1 MQNWQVPCTRWWNH
15 RPSNGGISNQMF
27 QTVIG
32 HLYAGARAYPYV
44 LTQRCNDISF
54 SQVAILAGF
63 NHVCVLSFRFL
74 EERTLEWQQ
83 RTNCHASSGDV
94 RFDLVFVKIFSQGMP
109 SQKLLFRKS
118 SPLSGEGWALLVLW
132 ISTLVLLFCKQTNC
146 LMWKCLQFW
155 FNIQFCVFLFTLG
168 FFSAKQCCKCG
179 QTLQG
184 SATLMEIHNRWFQ
197 ASKRCSL
204 EINDQCNALVT
215 VVLFCQH
222 FCTGEW
228 DIYLEP
234 WTDDGV
240 WGERRNHKVNPE

>member
-1 MQNWQVPCTRWWNH
+1 M
-15 RPSNGGISNQMF
+15 
-27 QTVIG
+27 
-32 HLYAGARAYPYV
+32 
-44 LTQRCNDISF
+44 
-54 SQVAILAGF
+54 
-63 NHVCVLSFRFL
+63 
-74 EERTLEWQQ
+74 TLEWQQ

-155 FNIQFCVFLFTLG
+155 FNIQFCVFLFTLC

-222 FCTGEW
+222 FWTGEW

-240 WGERRNHKVNPE
+240 WFERRNYKVNPE

>member
-1 MQNWQVPCTRWWNH
+1 
-15 RPSNGGISNQMF
+15 MF

-94 RFDLVFVKIFSQGMP
+94 RFDLFFVKIFSQGMP

-146 LMWKCLQFW
+146 LMWKMLAILVQHPVLCLS
-155 FNIQFCVFLFTLG
+155 FLHYVSFQRNNAANVDRL
-168 FFSAKQCCKCG
+168 CK
-179 QTLQG
+179 
-184 SATLMEIHNRWFQ
+184 
-197 ASKRCSL
+197 
-204 EINDQCNALVT
+204 V
-215 VVLFCQH
+215 
-222 FCTGEW
+222 
-228 DIYLEP
+228 
-234 WTDDGV
+234 
-240 WGERRNHKVNPE
+240 RRP

>member
-1 MQNWQVPCTRWWNH
+1 
-15 RPSNGGISNQMF
+15 MF

-63 NHVCVLSFRFL
+63 NHVCVCLLGFWRKGLWSD
-74 EERTLEWQQ
+74 
-83 RTNCHASSGDV
+83 SSGRIAMLLPV
-94 RFDLVFVKIFSQGMP
+94 TFDLIYFLWKSFLKGCLRRNFFFGRAVPYKVRVG
-109 SQKLLFRKS
+109 LF
-118 SPLSGEGWALLVLW
+118 LLW

-215 VVLFCQH
+215 ILLFCQH
-222 FCTGEW
+222 FCF
-228 DIYLEP
+228 
-234 WTDDGV
+234 
-240 WGERRNHKVNPE
+240 H